1 MNIRYGP
8 NARAVCGLCDK
19 RSCDLDRLPC
29 LVHSLCCPSSAPV
42 TMQGSPLTKSFPL
55 RPDPAPRETVPS
67 FLSRFAAM
75 RRTPVVEFA
84 QNMGFSFR
92 RILDGDPEAL
102 DSLAHWGGLTAAGI
116 EVLQSWS
123 GEPIGDV
130 RMRFRGEVFISRALR
145 NPTLRGCPD
154 CLREDAVGPSGDSAE
169 AMAMRG
175 DWQLREVTLCLK
187 HWHLLVPLW
196 TENNRYARH
205 DFAIRFKEIE
215 ASLLA
220 GTMDRPVCDP
230 TEYDLWL
237 DHRLEDGQDFT
248 WLAKHGLYPATAFC
262 RLLGSELLRFQAD
275 PGQDDIHRLRAAQQ
289 AGFAVA
295 RQGEAAISAAFMALV
310 EASGGKREEPK
321 AVFGH
326 LHTKL
331 RTDYANDPAFDQFR
345 HLLRDCILSV
355 WPMAA
360 GETVLGEVHP
370 ERRLHSLYS
379 AAREVGV
386 TEELLEPF
394 LIEAGA
400 LSAGDPRYSNR
411 RVFSA
416 KDHAALLAEIPTLVS
431 LKTLQR
437 EIGASRTELARLVTE
452 GFLTPRVQNEAVHL
466 RWSLVQAKALLAGLM
481 ANAQQISTT
490 DTGWEPLSSA
500 RLRCRQP
507 IAALLNAVRNGRLAI
522 GAVGDGFS
530 DLRLRTAEVDRL
542 ARPSDVPDVETL
554 ITATAFGISV
564 GIKDKGRFRAL
575 IDAEQTPATTS
586 RNPKTGMPIFFLTAA
601 DIAAFH
607 RRFVTMRTLSAE
619 TGRAIPE
626 LRADL
631 KRAGVAVFSP
641 GGQDFGRI
649 YLREEVEAALGPV
662 QPRKM

>member
-1 MNIRYGP
+1 M
-8 NARAVCGLCDK
+8 
-19 RSCDLDRLPC
+19 RL
-29 LVHSLCCPSSAPV
+29 
-42 TMQGSPLTKSFPL
+42 TPL
-55 RPDPAPRETVPS
+55 
-67 FLSRFAAM
+67 
-75 RRTPVVEFA
+75 VEFA

-92 RILDGDPEAL
+92 RILDGDAEAL
-102 DSLAHWGGLTAAGI
+102 DNLAHWGGLTAAGI

-145 NPTLRGCPD
+145 NPTLRGCPV
-154 CLREDAVGPSGDSAE
+154 CLREDALAHSGVPAE

-187 HWHLLVPLW
+187 HRHLLVPLW
-196 TENNRYARH
+196 TADNRYARY
-205 DFAIRFKEIE
+205 DFALRFKEIE
-215 ASLLA
+215 ADILA

-237 DHRLEDGQDFT
+237 DRRLEDGEDPT
-248 WLAKHGLYPATAFC
+248 WLANHGLYPATAFC
-262 RLLGSELLRFQAD
+262 RLLGMELLRLQAA
-275 PGQDDIHRLRAAQQ
+275 PVQEEIHRLRAAQQ

-310 EASGGKREEPK
+310 EAAGGKREEPR

-331 RTDYANDPAFDQFR
+331 RTDYTNDPAFDLFR

-355 WPMAA
+355 WPVAA
-360 GETVLGEVHP
+360 GETVLGEVQS

-379 AAREVGV
+379 AARDFGV
-386 TEELLEPF
+386 SEELLEPF

-400 LSAGDPRYSNR
+400 LTAGDPRYSNR

-416 KDHAALLAEIPTLVS
+416 KEQAALLAEIPTLVS
-431 LKTLQR
+431 FHTLKSQ
-437 EIGASRTELARLVTE
+437 IGISRTELARLVSE
-452 GFLTPRVQNEAVHL
+452 GLLTPRVQNEAVHL
-466 RWSLVQAKALLAGLM
+466 RWSLPQAKDLLAGLM
-481 ANAQQISTT
+481 AKARQISPT
-490 DTGWEPLSSA
+490 DLGWEPLLTAS
-500 RLRCRQP
+500 RRCRQP
-507 IAALLNAVRNGRLAI
+507 MSAMIDAVRAGEFTI

-530 DLRLRTAEVDRL
+530 DLRLRTSDVDRL
-542 ARPSDVPDVETL
+542 ARPSDVPDAETL
-554 ITATAFGISV
+554 ITASVFGMSV
-564 GIKDKGRFRAL
+564 GIKDKGRFRAP
-575 IDAEQTPATTS
+575 IDAGHTSATTL
-586 RNPKTGMPIFFLTAA
+586 RNPKTGIENIFVTAA

-631 KRAGVAVFSP
+631 NRAGVAVFSP
-641 GGQDFGRI
+641 NGLDFGRLF
-649 YLREEVEAALGPV
+649 LREEVVAALGPV
-662 QPRKM
+662 KPREM

>member
-1 MNIRYGP
+1 M
-8 NARAVCGLCDK
+8 
-19 RSCDLDRLPC
+19 
-29 LVHSLCCPSSAPV
+29 
-42 TMQGSPLTKSFPL
+42 TTSFPL
-55 RPDPAPRETVPS
+55 RPDPVPRETVPS
-67 FLSRFAAM
+67 FLSRLAAM
-75 RRTPVVEFA
+75 RRTSMVEFS
-84 QNMGFSFR
+84 QNMGVSFR
-92 RILDGDPEAL
+92 RVLDGDREAL
-102 DSLAHWGGLTAAGI
+102 DGVAHWGGLTAFGI
-116 EVLQSWS
+116 AELQSWS

-145 NPTLRGCPD
+145 NPTLRGCPV
-154 CLREDAVGPSGDSAE
+154 CLREDALAHSGVPTE

-187 HWHLLVPLW
+187 HRHVLVPLW
-196 TENNRYARH
+196 TENNRYARY
-205 DFAIRFKEIE
+205 DFALRFKEIE
-215 ASLLA
+215 ADILA
-220 GTMDRPVCDP
+220 GTMDRPACDP

-237 DHRLEDGQDFT
+237 DRRLEDGEDHT
-248 WLAKHGLYPATAFC
+248 WLTCHGLYPATAFC
-262 RLLGSELLRFQAD
+262 RLLGMELLRLRAD

-331 RTDYANDPAFDQFR
+331 RTDYANDPAFDLFR

-355 WPMAA
+355 WPVAA
-360 GETVLGEVHP
+360 GETVLGEVQP

-400 LSAGDPRYSNR
+400 LIAGDPRFSNR

-431 LKTLQR
+431 LKTLER
-437 EIGASRTELARLVTE
+437 EIGASRTELARLVSE
-452 GFLTPRVQNEAVHL
+452 GLLTPRVQNAAVRL
-466 RWSLVQAKALLAGLM
+466 RWSLRQAVDLLASLM
-481 ANAQQISTT
+481 TKIQQISPS
-490 DTGWEPLSSA
+490 DPGWEPLLTAS
-500 RLRCRQP
+500 RRCRQP
-507 IAALLNAVRNGRLAI
+507 LSAMIDAVRRRNLAI
-522 GAVGDGFS
+522 GAVGGRFS
-530 DLRLRTAEVDRL
+530 DLRLRTSEVDRL
-542 ARPSDVPDVETL
+542 AHPSDVPEAETL
-554 ITATAFGISV
+554 ITARVFGMSV

-575 IDAEQTPATTS
+575 IDAGHTSATTL
-586 RNPKTGMPIFFLTAA
+586 RNPKTGIANIFVTAA

-626 LRADL
+626 LRGEI
-631 KRAGVAVFSP
+631 KRAKVSVFSP
-641 GGQDFGRI
+641 DGQDFGRLF
-649 YLREEVEAALGPV
+649 LREEVEAALARTKA
-662 QPRKM
+662 RKV